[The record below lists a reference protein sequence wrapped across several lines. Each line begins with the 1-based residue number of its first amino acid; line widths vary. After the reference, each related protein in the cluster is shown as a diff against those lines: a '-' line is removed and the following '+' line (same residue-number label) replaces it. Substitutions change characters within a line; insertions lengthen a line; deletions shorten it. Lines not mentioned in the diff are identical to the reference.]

1 LGPWAFREVF
11 YPSSGPGGYLSPTVF
26 DRSDEDFGSEIFKV
40 EDPVVKDAGG
50 ALFDRMWGPHG
61 WEAVRDRADRARD
74 QVKFVFCFV
83 LWNVGVRWCTESV
96 CWAADGAC

>member
-1 LGPWAFREVF
+1 
-11 YPSSGPGGYLSPTVF
+11 
-26 DRSDEDFGSEIFKV
+26 
-40 EDPVVKDAGG
+40 VVKDAGG